1 MGMDNTI
8 GLRDSM
14 RQFTASN
21 LVLFLRLMILKI
33 FRVVWFFS
41 IVAVLGFFL
50 YTYAA
55 LPDPLVILDNEEQI
69 TIGKEVWFYSILA
82 LVAIFNMFVFVLRSL
97 ARKSEGEGFVSWFYG
112 LVICLNLFIIVAVS
126 YISLFNGGERYD
138 YQRLGFIIYGSI
150 GLMIA
155 WAIAWPVYL
164 IFAKKRVV

>member
-1 MGMDNTI
+1 
-8 GLRDSM
+8 
-14 RQFTASN
+14 
-21 LVLFLRLMILKI
+21 MILKI

-41 IVAVLGFFL
+41 ILGVLVFFL

-55 LPDPLVILDNEEQI
+55 LPDPLVILDGEEQLI
-69 TIGKEVWFYSILA
+69 IAKQTWFYAILA

-97 ARKSEGEGFVSWFYG
+97 HRGRPEGEGFVSWFYG

-126 YISLFNGGERYD
+126 YISLFNGGERFE
-138 YQRLGFIIYGSI
+138 YQRIGIIIYGSI

-164 IFAKKRVV
+164 IFAKKKAV